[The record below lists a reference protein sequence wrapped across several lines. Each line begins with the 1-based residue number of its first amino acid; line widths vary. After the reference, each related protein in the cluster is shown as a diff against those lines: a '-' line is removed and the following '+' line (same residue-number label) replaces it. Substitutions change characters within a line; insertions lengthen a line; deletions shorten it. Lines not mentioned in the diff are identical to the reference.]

1 MMWNFWIMFF
11 YTACLE
17 ITISLVFGYQY
28 LQEYD
33 KHSESP
39 QYLTINTRNKSTRN
53 VHKILLYVF
62 FVLQAIA
69 FLTVSI
75 IMTRKTKTMDEI
87 SPKFGALYKTL
98 KYD

>member
-17 ITISLVFGYQY
+17 ITISLVLGYQY